1 MILDKNHWHL
11 HGPVS
16 ALRIEMTDWDR
27 QLQSWTARTFLRA
40 AVFDSDGRVVQLDQR
55 GREQSVAR
63 QSFIYDRDGRPLRC
77 QFATVGGSIESTT
90 TWHYDG
96 RGQCTAVMVSLADG
110 RELWREESTSD
121 ALGCK
126 TSKVIF
132 AHGHKVDLYPIEGSE
147 SYYPAPGAIEQSTR
161 YDEEGRPVEVEF
173 VDAGGSVVQRVVMRR
188 NAQGRVV
195 MEEARGPG
203 LAGLLRAAGRQ
214 SFKGMTE
221 DDFCKMQELAE
232 DVAMTTTAASSRS
245 SNGTP
250 ASKSASTRTGIDK

>member
-1 MILDKNHWHL
+1 MILDKSHWHL

-16 ALRIEMTDWDR
+16 SLRIETNDWDR
-27 QLQSWTARTFLRA
+27 QLQSWTARRFFQA
-40 AVFDSDGRVVQLDQR
+40 VVFDSEGRAVQFDQR

-77 QFATVGGSIESTT
+77 EFATVGGSIDSTT

-96 RGQCTAVMVSLADG
+96 RGKCTAVMVSLADG
-110 RELWREESTSD
+110 RELRREESTTD

-126 TSKVIF
+126 TTKMIF
-132 AHGHKVDLYPIEGSE
+132 THGHKVDAYGIEGSE
-147 SYYPAPGAIEQSTR
+147 RFYPAPGAIQQTTR

-173 VDAGGSVVQRVVMRR
+173 ADAGRSIVQRVVMRR

-203 LAGLLRAAGRQ
+203 LAGLLREAGRQ
-214 SFKGMTE
+214 SFKE
-221 DDFCKMQELAE
+221 
-232 DVAMTTTAASSRS
+232 
-245 SNGTP
+245 
-250 ASKSASTRTGIDK
+250 